1 MNATLRLLGAQAL
14 LGTARR
20 APEFPVADT
29 PPGRLLR
36 DLAGAAGDGSA
47 DPEAAARL
55 LLRGAGV
62 LTLCARAGY
71 VPPAAGEGDAAPPVC
86 PAESRAVLSEG
97 SPAVDLCR
105 DIFGGRL
112 VRLQW
117 EAMTY
122 LAERG
127 MVLPPSLLAP
137 ALNMGRWSSAVRPML
152 ARVIGERGLW
162 LAALNPDWN
171 LFATSAAGEP
181 DPDAWEHGRPAQ
193 RQAYFQAVRERDPAR
208 ARELFEQDMNA
219 MDATE
224 RNALLDLFSIGLSM
238 EDEDLLERLLRRD
251 RGREVRRTA
260 AALLARLPESRLV
273 ARMGE
278 RLLACMEEG
287 ADPSAREASR
297 AGSLTG
303 GLRRAASGLFR
314 RLKAEK
320 TEPFAPPETF
330 DPAWAADLVSEKSPH
345 KRFGPRAWWLYQMA
359 AGVPLSWWTE
369 HSGKRPAD
377 LLALAARSEWKD
389 ALLTAWID
397 VLRRAPNSE
406 WARALLESGQG
417 DGAHP
422 GGGKSARFDLVAM
435 LPPEEQ
441 EAERIRRVT
450 PETLG
455 ELLNGPH
462 APADPGYRMSP
473 ELADRAVAAARARLT
488 ATGRDYGM
496 TSLLRE
502 LALVLPVDRLDAAA
516 RVLGEAAGTS
526 GDASPRYGEALGE
539 FSALAL
545 RRRTLRACF
554 S

>member
-29 PPGRLLR
+29 PPGRLLQE
-36 DLAGAAGDGSA
+36 LAGAAGDKSA
-47 DPEAAARL
+47 DPEAAARIL
-55 LLRGAGV
+55 VRGAGV
-62 LTLCARAGY
+62 LTVCALAGY
-71 VPPAAGEGDAAPPVC
+71 VPAASGEGDVAPPVC
-86 PAESRAVLSEG
+86 PAESRAMLPEESA
-97 SPAVDLCR
+97 AVDLCR
-105 DIFGGRL
+105 DIFSGKL

-127 MVLPPSLLAP
+127 MVLPPSLIVP
-137 ALNMGRWSSAVRPML
+137 ALNMGRWNSAVRPLL

-181 DPDAWEHGRPAQ
+181 DPDAWDHGRPAQ
-193 RQAYFQAVRERDPAR
+193 RQAYFQAVREHDPAR

-219 MDATE
+219 MDAAE
-224 RNALLDLFSIGLSM
+224 RTALLELFSIGLSM
-238 EDEDLLERLLRRD
+238 EDEDLLERLLRKD

-273 ARMGE
+273 ARRGE
-278 RLLACMEEG
+278 RLLACMTERAAPEAEG
-287 ADPSAREASR
+287 SSW
-297 AGSLTG
+297 TG
-303 GLRRAASGLFR
+303 GLCRAASGLFR
-314 RLKAEK
+314 RLKAERE
-320 TEPFAPPETF
+320 EPFAPPETY

-369 HSGKRPAD
+369 HSGKSPSD

-389 ALLTAWID
+389 ALLTAWND
-397 VLRRAPNSE
+397 VLRRDPNPE

-417 DGAHP
+417 DA
-422 GGGKSARFDLVAM
+422 ARSGDGRSGQFALVAM
-435 LPPEEQ
+435 LPPAER
-441 EAERIRRVT
+441 EAERIRRVA

-455 ELLNGPH
+455 DLLLGPH

-473 ELADRAVAAARARLT
+473 ELADRSVAAARARMT

-496 TSLLRE
+496 TALLRE

-516 RVLGEAAGTS
+516 RVLGEAAGTG
-526 GDASPRYGEALGE
+526 GDAPPRYSEALGE

-545 RRRTLRACF
+545 RRRTLHACF